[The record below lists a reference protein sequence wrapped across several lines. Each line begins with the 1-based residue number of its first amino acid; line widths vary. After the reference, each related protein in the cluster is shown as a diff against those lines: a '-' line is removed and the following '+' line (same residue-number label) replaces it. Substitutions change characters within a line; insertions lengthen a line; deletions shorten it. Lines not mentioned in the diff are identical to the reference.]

1 MTGLNDDNQQS
12 ILDQAVQQFI
22 DALLQGQK
30 PDIDEFVKQYPGLE
44 QQIKEKIRNLQK
56 IDTLFDSLVQADES
70 DFEDTASGEELVGR
84 KVGSFEIVEMIGR
97 GGMGVVYLAHD
108 TKLDRSV
115 AVKSMPAELQASSS
129 AQARF
134 KREAKLLA
142 SLNHPNIAAI
152 HDIIEQDES
161 AGYLILEYVPGETLA
176 QRIAREPLNL
186 EQALSIG
193 RQVAEAVSAA
203 HENGVI
209 HRDLKPGNIKIT
221 PEGKVKVLDF
231 GLAKASAREGK
242 SADPTVTQ
250 PGRVMGTPAY
260 MSPEQACGK
269 PTDKRSDI
277 WSFGCIMYQMLAGHI
292 PFEGDTAT
300 EILARIIER
309 QPDWE
314 GLPAEVGPAM
324 RDIISKCLQKDPER
338 RYRSAAEL
346 HQDLVD
352 YQATLTA
359 PSPKALDLKTLLLS
373 LRKPRIAIGSLIVVS
388 VLCVAILWLINRSAK
403 VQWARLEV
411 LPEIESLIEQD
422 KYLAAFSLARQAEK
436 YIPKDPM
443 LKELWPDMSRDY
455 SVITTPAG
463 ADIFFKE
470 YSDIDSQWQYL
481 GQSPLENIRFPCGA
495 YRCMVKKEGFE
506 IRESIADVHLRD
518 PNKLT
523 LEVVLQEKG
532 SNPGMVLIPSQTL
545 EAHLGLVSN
554 VERIQAPAY
563 LIDKY
568 EVTNQQFKEFVDK
581 GGYQRR
587 DYWKH
592 KFIKDG
598 HELSWDEAMRE
609 FRDKIGRPGPSTW
622 EGGTYPKGQE
632 KYPVSGVSWYEAAA
646 YSEFAGKSL
655 PTVYHWSTAVR
666 PFEAPIVIPF
676 SNFSSKG
683 PAPVGNHK
691 GIGLTGLYDTAG
703 NVKEWCFNA
712 TDDSGDHRYIL
723 GAAWGEQ
730 IYQFGNADSR
740 PRWDRAAANGFR
752 CVRYPGG
759 QDSVSDSLFRPV
771 ARLPFRDYSKEKPVS
786 DEEFQFYKKLYAYDR
801 IELNAVVESVD
812 DSSRHW
818 RKEKITFDA
827 AYGGERVIAYLF
839 IPKGIRPPY
848 QPIVYFP
855 GSNAI
860 RQSSS
865 EGLLEDFGT
874 FCSLFIDFVIKS
886 GRAVLYP
893 VYKGTYE
900 RQIDR
905 EDSGPG
911 SRPIAYRDW
920 VIQFSKDFR
929 RSIDYLETREDI
941 DNEKIAYYGMSWG
954 ARVGPIMLAVE
965 ERIKL
970 GILVA
975 GGFGNGQYPPA
986 TDPLNFAP
994 RVKVPVLMINGEH
1007 DFSFPVETSLK
1018 PMFEFLGTPE
1028 EDKAHIL
1035 YPGGHGLMTIFSRQV
1050 KGDVLGWLDRYLG
1063 PVD

>member
-1 MTGLNDDNQQS
+1 
-12 ILDQAVQQFI
+12 
-22 DALLQGQK
+22 
-30 PDIDEFVKQYPGLE
+30 
-44 QQIKEKIRNLQK
+44 
-56 IDTLFDSLVQADES
+56 
-70 DFEDTASGEELVGR
+70 
-84 KVGSFEIVEMIGR
+84 
-97 GGMGVVYLAHD
+97 MGVVYLAHD

-134 KREAKLLA
+134 QREAKLLA

-161 AGYLILEYVPGETLA
+161 AGYLILEYVPGQTLA
-176 QRIAREPLNL
+176 QRIAREPLNP
-186 EQALSIG
+186 EEALSIG
-193 RQVAEAVSAA
+193 LQVAEAVSAA
-203 HENGVI
+203 HESGVI

-221 PEGKVKVLDF
+221 PKGKVKVLDF
-231 GLAKASAREGK
+231 GLAKASASEGK
-242 SADPTVTQ
+242 PAKTTVTQ

-269 PTDKRSDI
+269 PTDMRSDI
-277 WSFGCIMYQMLAGHI
+277 WSFGCVLYEMLTGKVPFPGETTSDMLASVL
-292 PFEGDTAT
+292 TA
-300 EILARIIER
+300 E
-309 QPDWE
+309 PDWE
-314 GLPAEVGPAM
+314 ALPAEVGPAM
-324 RDIISKCLQKDPER
+324 CDLIRKCLQKDPER
-338 RYRSAAEL
+338 RYPSAAEL

-359 PSPKALDLKTLLLS
+359 PATKAIDLKTLLLL
-373 LRKPRIAIGSLIVVS
+373 LRKPRVAIGSLIVFLA
-388 VLCVAILWLINRSAK
+388 LCVSILWLINRIAK
-403 VQWARLEV
+403 VRWARFEV
-411 LPEIESLIEQD
+411 LPEIERLIEQD
-422 KYLAAFSLARQAEK
+422 KFLAAFSLAGQAEK
-436 YIPKDPM
+436 YIPKDPT

-455 SVITTPAG
+455 SVITTPSG

-470 YSDIDSQWQYL
+470 YSAIDGQWQYL

-506 IRESIADVHLRD
+506 IRESIADVYLRD
-518 PNKLT
+518 PNMLT

-532 SNPGMVLIPSQTL
+532 SNPGMVLIPAQTL
-545 EAHLGLVSN
+545 QAHLRLVSN
-554 VERIQAPAY
+554 VERVQAPAY

-598 HELSWDEAMRE
+598 RELSWDEAMKE

-622 EGGTYPKGQE
+622 EGGTYPERQE

-646 YSEFAGKSL
+646 YAEFAGKGL

-676 SNFSSKG
+676 SNFSSEG
-683 PAPVGNHK
+683 PSPVGSHQ
-691 GIGLTGLYDTAG
+691 GIGRTGLYDTAG

-712 TDDSGDHRYIL
+712 TDDSGDHKYIL

-730 IYQFGNADSR
+730 VYQFGNADSR
-740 PRWDRAAANGFR
+740 SRWDRAAANGFR

-759 QDSVSDSLFRPV
+759 QDSVPDSLFRPV
-771 ARLPFRDYSKEKPVS
+771 ARLPFRDYSKETPVS
-786 DEEFQFYKKLYAYDR
+786 DEKFQFYKKLYAYDQ

-812 DSSRHW
+812 DSPRHW

-827 AYGGERVIAYLF
+827 AYGGEDVIAYLF
-839 IPKGIRPPY
+839 VPKGVRPPY

-874 FCSLFIDFVIKS
+874 FNSLFLDFVIKS

-900 RQIDR
+900 RQVAGAR
-905 EDSGPG
+905 TWFG

-941 DNEKIAYYGMSWG
+941 DSEKIAYYGMSWG
-954 ARVGPIMLAVE
+954 AVVGPIMLAVE

-975 GGFGNGQYPPA
+975 GGYSIRPYHPA
-986 TDPLNFAP
+986 EEPVDPFNFAP
-994 RVKVPVLMINGEH
+994 HVKVPVLMINGEH
-1007 DFSFPVETSLK
+1007 DFNFPVEASQK

>member
-1 MTGLNDDNQQS
+1 MARPIDDNQNR
-12 ILDQAVQQFI
+12 ILEEAVQQFV
-22 DALLQGQK
+22 DEQMRGLK
-30 PDIDEFVKQYPGLE
+30 PDIDKFSKRYPEFE
-44 QQIKEKIRNLQK
+44 DEIKKRLRKLKRIN
-56 IDTLFDSLVQADES
+56 TLFDSLVQTDKD
-70 DFEDTASGEELVGR
+70 DFEDTAAGEELVGR

-115 AVKSMPAELQASSS
+115 AIKSMPAELQASST

-134 KREAKLLA
+134 QREAKLLA

-176 QRIAREPLNL
+176 QRIAREPLNV

-193 RQVAEAVSAA
+193 RQVAEAVSVA

-231 GLAKASAREGK
+231 GLAKVAVGEDRSSETA
-242 SADPTVTQ
+242 VTQ
-250 PGRVMGTPAY
+250 PGRVIGTPAY

-269 PTDKRSDI
+269 PIDKRSDI
-277 WSFGCIMYQMLAGHI
+277 WSFGCITYQMLTGHI
-292 PFEGDTAT
+292 PFDGETAT

-309 QPDWE
+309 EPDWE
-314 GLPAEVGPAM
+314 ALPVEVEPAM
-324 RDIISKCLQKDPER
+324 CNLISKCLQKDPER
-338 RYRSAAEL
+338 RYPSAAEL

-359 PSPKALDLKTLLLS
+359 PAPKAMDLKTLLLS
-373 LRKPRIAIGSLIVVS
+373 LRKPRVAIGSLIVFL

-403 VQWARLEV
+403 VRWARFEV
-411 LPEIESLIEQD
+411 LPEIERLIEQD
-422 KYLAAFSLARQAEK
+422 KFLAAFSLARQAEK

-455 SVITTPAG
+455 SVITTPSG

-470 YSDIDSQWQYL
+470 YSAIDSQWQYL

-518 PNKLT
+518 PNMLT

-532 SNPGMVLIPSQTL
+532 RNPGMVLIPAQTL
-545 EAHLGLVSN
+545 QVHLNYVSN
-554 VERIQAPAY
+554 VERFQAPAY

-568 EVTNQQFKEFVDK
+568 EVMNQQFKEFVDK
-581 GGYQRR
+581 GGYERR
-587 DYWKH
+587 DFWKH
-592 KFIKDG
+592 TFIKDG
-598 HELSWDEAMRE
+598 RELSWAEAMRE
-609 FRDKIGRPGPSTW
+609 FRDRIGRPGPSTW
-622 EGGTYPKGQE
+622 EGGTYPKDQE

-646 YSEFAGKSL
+646 YTEFAGKSL

-676 SNFSSKG
+676 SNFSSDG
-683 PAPVGNHK
+683 PTPVGSHQ
-691 GIGLTGLYDTAG
+691 GIGRTGLYDTAG

-730 IYQFGNADSR
+730 VYQFGNADSR
-740 PRWDRAAANGFR
+740 SPWNRAAANGFR
-752 CVRYPGG
+752 CVQYPGG
-759 QDSVSDSLFRPV
+759 QDSVSDSLFRPI
-771 ARLPFRDYSKEKPVS
+771 ARLPFRDYSKETPVS

-801 IELNAVVESVD
+801 IELKAVAESVD

-848 QPIVYFP
+848 QPVIYFP

-874 FCSLFIDFVIKS
+874 FNSLFLDFVIKS

-954 ARVGPIMLAVE
+954 ARIGPIMLAVE

-970 GILVA
+970 GILIA

-986 TDPLNFAP
+986 TDPFNFAP

-1007 DFSFPVETSLK
+1007 DFIFPVETSLK

-1050 KGDVLGWLDRYLG
+1050 KGDVLDWLDRYLG